1 MKTDS
6 LKKYVELR
14 DSLLAEK
21 AKLEK
26 RLNQINA
33 ALGSAPVAEAAPKKS
48 AAPKADAGESRGR
61 VRNAISLRSA
71 VAQVTKDEPLTKAQ
85 ILVAVKKLGYKFGAS
100 NPIPSLNTVLYT
112 KPKFKNVDGKFSP
125 PSE

>member
-14 DSLLAEK
+14 DSLMAEK

-26 RLNQINA
+26 RLNQINE
-33 ALGSAPVAEAAPKKS
+33 ALGAAPVVEAAPKKS
-48 AAPKADAGESRGR
+48 AEPKAPAGEKRGR
-61 VRNAISLRSA
+61 VRNAISLRAA

-85 ILVAVKKLGYKFGAS
+85 ILVAVKKLGYKFGAT

-112 KPKFKNVDGKFSP
+112 KPKFKNVDSKFSP